1 MDGFELPG
9 GFEVDSSFE
18 VVVLSN
24 EIISLI
30 FGLIKFFIVIL
41 FELWKAFMDQRM
53 HLA

>member
-1 MDGFELPG
+1 MDGFELAG

-41 FELWKAFMDQRM
+41 FEL
-53 HLA
+53 